1 MTESLRPQRPERA
14 AVYVTVAVT
23 VLAAVAAVV
32 FATMRI
38 AELSSPNGVSVVV
51 PLGSETARLAL
62 GPGGSAVEVGV
73 EEAEIRLTELSGVT
87 AFALYAEPIW
97 TAATTIAG
105 AVLAGMFFMRLARG
119 KAFSRGS
126 ANLAY
131 MGSLVVSVS
140 WAVSTALSNIVTNG
154 TLQAI
159 SEGDYEGAVFE
170 FSLAPFL
177 LALALGATGLALSIG
192 EKLQRET
199 EGLV

>member
-1 MTESLRPQRPERA
+1 MTESLRPQRAERA
-14 AVYVTVAVT
+14 AVYFTVAIV

-32 FATMRI
+32 FAGARL
-38 AELSSPNGVSVVV
+38 AELSSPEGASVIV
-51 PLGSETARLAL
+51 PLRGEAATLPLGAGGEDVPLTVET
-62 GPGGSAVEVGV
+62 V
-73 EEAEIRLTELSGVT
+73 ILTLPEPSGVT

-97 TAATTIAG
+97 MAATTIAG

-131 MGSLVVSVS
+131 MGSLVVSLS

-154 TLQAI
+154 TLHAI
-159 SEGDYEGAVFE
+159 SDGDYDGAVFE
-170 FSLAPFL
+170 FSLTPFV